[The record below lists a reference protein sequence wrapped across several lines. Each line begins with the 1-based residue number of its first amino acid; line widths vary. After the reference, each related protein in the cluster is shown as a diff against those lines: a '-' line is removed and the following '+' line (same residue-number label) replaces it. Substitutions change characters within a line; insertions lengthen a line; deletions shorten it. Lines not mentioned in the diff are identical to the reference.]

1 MKRIKGYLVEI
12 GFVSIMMLLY
22 FMLTWIV
29 SL

>member
-1 MKRIKGYLVEI
+1 MKRFKGYLVEI

-22 FMLTWIV
+22 FMLVWIV